1 MAESQLVCMDEGH
14 VNEKVPETSPAF
26 YYSEEQRA
34 ALEQLLRNGD
44 GAFKTRL
51 REDHVKDFLSAR
63 EVAFFRKTFREYDTD
78 SDCESG
84 EHERAKET
92 PSADSGV
99 HSTYWPEM
107 SDTEVPS
114 LDIGWPAGRG
124 AYKGVTRVSVYSHPP
139 KESGPHI
146 KQVVRGLIQEAHK
159 VVAIVMDLL
168 TDLQILQDLLD
179 AAARRG
185 VAVYAVLEAGGV
197 PHFLDMCSRLQINAM
212 HLRNLRVR
220 LVSGSGM
227 ALSFGKLPGTLC
239 SKYMLVDGEKVL
251 FGSYSFTWSS
261 SRVDRNTVT
270 VMSGQIVDSFDTD
283 FRELYAVS
291 EEVDLYGEFNVTKP
305 PIAAP
310 IRKPKVERI
319 QPLAVSMS
327 RFQVSVG
334 DSRQAD
340 LKVPAHKYHNP
351 KYSLV
356 FGKGAALTGS
366 LQDLSTPRDPLGGGQ
381 NARNGP
387 QNHAGRAPP
396 QSPSSPAGEDDGD
409 GASKK
414 NQLFSAKK
422 QRSSFRSFL
431 KSRGGTETLQE
442 GVVTPQVATPTRKV
456 SETSGVAGDEAEDSF
471 EIIEIRAPMNSKT
484 KKPSKLLPRSVSL
497 QTINTGDEDGSKG
510 RWRHQKKNCIQS

>member
-1 MAESQLVCMDEGH
+1 M
-14 VNEKVPETSPAF
+14 
-26 YYSEEQRA
+26 
-34 ALEQLLRNGD
+34 
-44 GAFKTRL
+44 
-51 REDHVKDFLSAR
+51 
-63 EVAFFRKTFREYDTD
+63 
-78 SDCESG
+78 
-84 EHERAKET
+84 
-92 PSADSGV
+92 
-99 HSTYWPEM
+99 
-107 SDTEVPS
+107 
-114 LDIGWPAGRG
+114 
-124 AYKGVTRVSVYSHPP
+124 
-139 KESGPHI
+139 
-146 KQVVRGLIQEAHK
+146 
-159 VVAIVMDLL
+159 
-168 TDLQILQDLLD
+168 
-179 AAARRG
+179 
-185 VAVYAVLEAGGV
+185 
-197 PHFLDMCSRLQINAM
+197 
-212 HLRNLRVR
+212 
-220 LVSGSGM
+220 
-227 ALSFGKLPGTLC
+227 
-239 SKYMLVDGEKVL
+239 
-251 FGSYSFTWSS
+251 
-261 SRVDRNTVT
+261 DRNTVT

-497 QTINTGDEDGSKG
+497 QTINTGDEDGASS
-510 RWRHQKKNCIQS
+510 RRSVTPFIRLTMTFSLIDSLIPYLVY